1 MLFIHQKESNKTTLT
16 STRSTNYNCSFI
28 DSVHYQTENNKQ
40 RHCTVKSIWSTNF
53 NHLHR
58 ICTESC
64 NYTCI
69 LIFTHYMVK
78 NVRESFFIIAIM
90 QLEGHKVRCT
100 KWYRNTFKDEL
111 WFLRT
116 HPSIQRQFSVI
127 IFWMIQLEILIT
139 ICKITSL

>member
-1 MLFIHQKESNKTTLT
+1 MNHVLIKDNDIVFCVYVETFIFFIRFIKKYCYSSTKKIPIKTTLT

-40 RHCTVKSIWSTNF
+40 RCCTVKSIWSTNF

-111 WFLRT
+111 
-116 HPSIQRQFSVI
+116 
-127 IFWMIQLEILIT
+127 
-139 ICKITSL
+139 